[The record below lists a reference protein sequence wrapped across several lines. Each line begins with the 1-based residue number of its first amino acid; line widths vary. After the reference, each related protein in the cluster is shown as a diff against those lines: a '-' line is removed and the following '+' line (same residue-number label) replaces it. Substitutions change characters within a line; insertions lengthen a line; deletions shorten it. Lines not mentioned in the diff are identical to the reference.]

1 MLSVVLALILALALA
16 FGLSC
21 LEGWLVMLVWNA
33 VVPLVWAGAPTL
45 TFWVTMGIMFLLNIL
60 LGTCR
65 RATVKISKG

>member
-1 MLSVVLALILALALA
+1 MLSIVLALILSLALA

-45 TFWVTMGIMFLLNIL
+45 TFWVTMGILFLLNIL
-60 LGTCR
+60 LGACR
-65 RATVKISKG
+65 RTTTRGSKG

>member
-1 MLSVVLALILALALA
+1 MLTIILAILLSLSLS

-65 RATVKISKG
+65 VNIKG

>member
-1 MLSVVLALILALALA
+1 MLTIVLALLLSLSLS

-65 RATVKISKG
+65 VNIKGSKG